1 MNPREAMRLALRDFY
16 ENSWRLVLVNA
27 AFGVVLVASV
37 LAALAVPL
45 AAAVIVA
52 AAGPATAALV
62 HCAVTLVRTGSLALA
77 DAWDGLRLHWR
88 RGLELV
94 VLGAALV
101 GLGVAALRF
110 YGGLALW
117 PLAFL
122 TVYVFVLLGI
132 YQLVLWTYAIAEP
145 TRGLGSA
152 ALEAASL
159 VAARPGATIAL
170 GLVLL
175 LVNLVGL
182 AAAVMPFLTLT
193 VAYTFLATAHF
204 VLPAPTPE
212 ESV

>member
-16 ENSWRLVLVNA
+16 ENSWRLVLLNA
-27 AFGVVLVASV
+27 AFGIVLVASI

-45 AAAVIVA
+45 AAVMVA
-52 AAGPATAALV
+52 AAGPATAVLV

-132 YQLVLWTYAIAEP
+132 YQLVLWTFAIAEP

-152 ALEAASL
+152 ALDAASF

-204 VLPAPTPE
+204 VLPAPSPE

>member
-16 ENSWRLVLVNA
+16 ENSWRLVLLNA
-27 AFGVVLVASV
+27 AFGIVLVASI

-45 AAAVIVA
+45 AAVMVA
-52 AAGPATAALV
+52 AAGPATAVLV

-132 YQLVLWTYAIAEP
+132 YQLVLWTFAIAEP

-152 ALEAASL
+152 ALDAASF

-193 VAYTFLATAHF
+193 VAYTFLAAAHF
-204 VLPAPTPE
+204 VLPAPIPE